1 MAGLISRQTRRSAE
15 GIPGLKQLPVLGH
28 LFRSD
33 DFIRSETEL
42 VVLVTPYLVRSAPR
56 DALQTPGENLPQP
69 SDAQVTAKLAAD
81 GGFGWTKSSFSGP
94 TTSSWPVMR
103 VRPSRTYC

>member
-1 MAGLISRQTRRSAE
+1 MAGLISQQTRRSAE

-42 VVLVTPYLVRSAPR
+42 VVLVTPYLVRSTPP
-56 DALQTPGENLPQP
+56 DALQIPGTDIGAP
-69 SDAQVTAKLAAD
+69 SPEQITAKLAN
-81 GGFGWTKSSFSGP
+81 GGFGYI
-94 TTSSWPVMR
+94 VE
-103 VRPSRTYC
+103 